1 MTQLSMYHSA
11 TGKQAPHCI
20 NIVGL
25 GKTGA
30 QMIDAFLR
38 TGEVEDLLED
48 PRARFTCL
56 AIDIGEGD
64 MRQMRQYADAFYERL
79 DERGIPRDRAQIR
92 TLSLEVPDGAEL
104 AESMAR
110 VPDHMAREFPRFAW
124 AGEDHDFGSWLDG
137 DVVVPT
143 GEKHYQAQ
151 LELPAEDEHVERAV
165 AKAIYLHAYFAGDRP
180 MYHALR
186 EFADSINKTKLP
198 SIVLVPF
205 GVGGGTGSG
214 IVVDLARH
222 LSTDALGRR
231 VPVVGVGLL
240 PCSGDPEYQRGAS
253 VAATLDELDCM
264 IDEGKNAGIVRM
276 WGDLYRNPFTGGV
289 LLLPQ
294 EQSWE
299 RLHRYTTIKKGVR
312 PEVRH
317 RQALHVTNKFVDDS
331 FARFVVHDYGREF
344 FRMMRPA
351 GFTGAPHE
359 RISCGAHNF
368 TIFNVAKLMHPGVQV
383 LPGEPMS
390 KWHNAIS
397 DWVGYLPKFMG
408 LWNGFKTEFV
418 EAHVYAARAKWNQK
432 LQRHLEDTLSTYLL
446 PGDDGTLYTTRHEF
460 FDELTLYVNVVIPG
474 VAKTDLTAYQEAA
487 QKYDAASPE
496 ARALMSSWLLELGVS
511 ISQAST
517 EFEGI
522 AGKTVKGGTPWKTG
536 ITMDDLRGMHNPA
549 TAVEYTNQVMAG
561 PVSTVVPTP

>member
-20 NIVGL
+20 NLLGL

-38 TGEVEDLLED
+38 TGEIEDLLED
-48 PRARFTCL
+48 PRARLTCL
-56 AIDIGEGD
+56 AVDIGEGD
-64 MRQMRQYADAFYERL
+64 MRQLRQYADAFYERL

-92 TLSLEVPDGAEL
+92 TLSLQVPDSAEL

-110 VPDHMAREFPRFAW
+110 VPDHMAREFPRFSW
-124 AGEDHDFGSWLDG
+124 AGEDYDFASWLAPDAR
-137 DVVVPT
+137 VPT
-143 GEKHYQAQ
+143 VEKHYQAQ
-151 LELPAEDEHVERAV
+151 LELPAEDEHADRAV

-186 EFADSINKTKLP
+186 EFADSINRTKLP

-214 IVVDLARH
+214 MVVDIARH
-222 LSTDALGRR
+222 LSSDALGRR

-264 IDEGKNAGIVRM
+264 IDEGKNAGVIRQ

-299 RLHRYTTIKKGVR
+299 RLFRYTTIKKGVL

-331 FARFVVHDYGREF
+331 FARFVVHDHGREF
-344 FRMMRPA
+344 FRMMRPS

-359 RISCGAHNF
+359 RVSFGAHNF
-368 TIFNVAKLMHPGVQV
+368 TIFNVAKLMHPGVEV

-390 KWHNAIS
+390 KWRGAIS
-397 DWVGYLPKFMG
+397 DWIGYLPKWMG
-408 LWNGFKTEFV
+408 VREGFKTEFV
-418 EAHVYAARAKWNQK
+418 EAHVYSARAKWN
-432 LQRHLEDTLSTYLL
+432 DTLQLKLEETLRTYLL
-446 PGDDGTLYTTRHEF
+446 PGEDGALYTTRHEF

-474 VAKTDLTAYQEAA
+474 VAKVDLTAYQDAR
-487 QKYDAASPE
+487 QQYDAASEE
-496 ARALMSSWLLELGVS
+496 ARAVMSSWLLELGVS
-511 ISQAST
+511 VSQPSA
-517 EFEGI
+517 EFDGM
-522 AGKTVKGGTPWKTG
+522 AGKCVDGGTPWNTG
-536 ITMDDLRGMHNPA
+536 ISMEALRGTGNPA
-549 TAVEYTNQVMAG
+549 AAVDYTKAVMAG
-561 PVSTVVPTP
+561 PISTVVPTP